1 MGILKKITNL
11 VGSDDSAKE
20 EKAKKPRASKAAA
33 SDATDAPKKRATKK
47 AAAPKEAAVEA
58 HDAHEGHD
66 HAGHDHGAHEAE
78 AAHKAPQVEGI
89 MMGVGAT
96 QYTLMPLITEKG
108 THVAANNTYL
118 FKAAPHATKGAIKQA
133 IEKLYKVRV
142 TKVRTSRY
150 DGKVVR
156 YGNIAGRRSNFK
168 KVYVTVAEGQSIT
181 IHKGV

>member
-1 MGILKKITNL
+1 MGILKKVKSL
-11 VGSDDSAKE
+11 VGSDESATE
-20 EKAKKPRASKAAA
+20 EKAKKPRATKAAA
-33 SDATDAPKKRATKK
+33 SDAADAPKKRATKK
-47 AAAPKEAAVEA
+47 AAPQKEAVAEA

-66 HAGHDHGAHEAE
+66 HAGHDHAHTEE
-78 AAHKAPQVEGI
+78 PAHKAPQVEGI
-89 MMGVGAT
+89 VMGVGAT
-96 QYTLMPLITEKG
+96 QYTLMPMITEKG
-108 THVAANNTYL
+108 THAASNNTYL
-118 FKAAPHATKGAIKQA
+118 FKAAPHASKGAIKQA

-156 YGNIAGRRSNFK
+156 YGRIEGRRSNFK